1 MPHRPRIVSL
11 GMSLEASVYSPAVTR
26 VDQFVRTD
34 GDAYL
39 ARYPFLAPGS
49 PLRER
54 TEWTALP
61 HFRAIPG
68 GPVPAD
74 DHRAIV
80 DDLLGALERTL
91 RDDGPVDGVLY
102 DVHGAMSVI
111 GADDPEGELAGRIR
125 TLVGPDAIVS
135 ATMDLHG
142 NVTPLLAG
150 SVDLITCYRLA
161 PHEDAL
167 ETVERAVRN
176 LVDRLTGPRRREPVA
191 TAWVPVP
198 ILLPGEKTSTRDEP
212 AKGLYGRIPGI
223 TARDGVIDAGIW
235 IGYAWADEPRNHAAV
250 VVTGDDAAVV
260 AASAEELAAELWRV
274 RDDFAFVA
282 PVGSLDECL
291 DRAVA
296 SDARPFFVS
305 DSGDNPT
312 AGGAGDATGT
322 LRELLARPEI
332 ASGAIEA
339 VYASIPDP
347 GAVAACVAAGVGGEV
362 DVRAGALVDDTVA
375 PPARIRGTVEHIA
388 EGDPAAD
395 VEAVV
400 RVGGLRVILTARR
413 KPYHLEADFTRNGID
428 ARAADLV
435 VVKIG
440 YLEPELHAMAAD
452 WMMALT
458 PGGVDQDLARLP
470 HHRIVRPM
478 VPFDE
483 VTETPDL
490 SARMMTRPI

>member
-11 GMSLEASVYSPAVTR
+11 GMSLEASVYSPARTH
-26 VDQFVRTD
+26 VDQFVRTE

-39 ARYPFLAPGS
+39 ARYPFLAPGA

-54 TEWTALP
+54 TRWTALP

-74 DHRAIV
+74 DHRVIV
-80 DDLLGALERTL
+80 DDLLGALARTL
-91 RDDGPVDGVLY
+91 AEDGPVDGVLY

-111 GADDPEGELAGRIR
+111 GTDDPEGVLAARIR
-125 TLVGPDAIVS
+125 ALVGPDAVIS

-150 SVDLITCYRLA
+150 TVDLMTCYRLA

-176 LVDRLTGPRRREPVA
+176 LVDRLTGPRRGEPVA

-212 AKGLYGRIPGI
+212 ARSLYGRIPGI
-223 TARDGVIDAGIW
+223 TAREGVIDAGLW

-250 VVTGDDAAVV
+250 VVTGDDARVV

-274 RDDFAFVA
+274 RDDFRFVA
-282 PVGSLDECL
+282 PVGTLEECL
-291 DRAVA
+291 DRAA
-296 SDARPFFVS
+296 SSDARPFLVS

-322 LRELLARPEI
+322 LRALLDRPEI
-332 ASGAIEA
+332 RSGAVQA

-375 PPARIRGTVEHIA
+375 PPAELRGTVEHLA

-413 KPYHLEADFTRNGID
+413 KPYHLESDFTRNGID
-428 ARAADLV
+428 PRQADVV

-470 HHRIVRPM
+470 HHRIIRPM

-483 VTETPDL
+483 VTGTPDL
-490 SARMMTRPI
+490 SARMMTRAT